1 MTKQHRPVRLVGAME
16 IQFNDKVTTFQNQ
29 QFITQ
34 CSIAVRGD
42 KVITNQD
49 IRDERGKIIE

>member
-1 MTKQHRPVRLVGAME
+1 ME